1 MAAVCYTCYRPA
13 RTGLRPAVNRSNTR
27 TRRAAPCVPPVV
39 VVRAAVQAAYRS
51 PFLPPSLPPTH
62 PLARAI
68 LPPPPFAGTTSPSDY
83 VHLVLRIPSA
93 ACAATP
99 SLWRCHPCARAR
111 NRLVNSGAWPRVI
124 AAQSSRK
131 IPEKRI
137 GERQVSSSVREKR
150 EASRLLH
157 PPLCPAPPPLSLGF
171 ENNSGDVEIRPLL
184 PRLLRYYVSIWNLS
198 DSMTIGESRECA
210 SAGVVHKVSLARIE
224 FLRATRY
231 PSYSY
236 HT

>member
-39 VVRAAVQAAYRS
+39 VVRVAVQAAYRS
-51 PFLPPSLPPTH
+51 LSPSPPFQPTH

-83 VHLVLRIPSA
+83 VHLVLRTPSA

-99 SLWRCHPCARAR
+99 SLWRCQPCARARAR
-111 NRLVNSGAWPRVI
+111 NRLVNSGASPRVI
-124 AAQSSRK
+124 ATQSSRK

-137 GERQVSSSVREKR
+137 GEREVSSSVREKR
-150 EASRLLH
+150 VASRLLH
-157 PPLCPAPPPLSLGF
+157 PPLSLLPPPL
-171 ENNSGDVEIRPLL
+171 V
-184 PRLLRYYVSIWNLS
+184 
-198 DSMTIGESRECA
+198 
-210 SAGVVHKVSLARIE
+210 ARI
-224 FLRATRY
+224 RK
-231 PSYSY
+231 
-236 HT
+236 